1 MKTGGGGHT
10 TNYADTLI
18 LVSPDTKARAAKV
31 PASAESVAGRQ
42 YRMIAD
48 APYAHTSDDVIFTV
62 HADRAGIPV
71 DERAAA
77 RAEFFSRGQACLR
90 ASPLVRSHG
99 WGVHSDAQGRVAL
112 MAMESAHYGAMAADA
127 RLAKVDGMRSKRAGK
142 P

>member
-1 MKTGGGGHT
+1 MKTSGGGHT

-18 LVSPDTKARAAKV
+18 LVSPDTKLKAAKV

-48 APYAHTSDDVIFTV
+48 APYGHTSDDVIFTV
-62 HADRAGIPV
+62 HADRAGIPE

-77 RAEFFSRGQACLR
+77 RAAFFSRGQACLR

-99 WGVHSDAQGRVAL
+99 WGVHSDAHGRVAL
-112 MAMESAHYGAMAADA
+112 VAMESPHYFAMAANE
-127 RLAKVDGMRSKRAGK
+127 RLAKVEGMRSKRVEK